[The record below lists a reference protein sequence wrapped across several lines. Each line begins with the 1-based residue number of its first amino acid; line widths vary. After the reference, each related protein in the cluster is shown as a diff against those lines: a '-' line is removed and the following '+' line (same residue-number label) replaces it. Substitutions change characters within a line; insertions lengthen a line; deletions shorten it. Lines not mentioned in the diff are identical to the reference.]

1 MEENSKLFWILA
13 VVVALLVIGGVAF
26 WYFGGKVPFVGQ
38 KEEAAVEI
46 EVKDGLG
53 AKALEKT
60 NNPLSNELPETNP
73 FKIKTN
79 PFK

>member
-1 MEENSKLFWILA
+1 MNNSPKFVII
-13 VVVALLVIGGVAF
+13 VGIIIALLVIGGVVF
-26 WYFGGKVPFVGQ
+26 WYFGGEVPFVGQ
-38 KEEAAVEI
+38 KEEGAVV

>member
-26 WYFGGKVPFVGQ
+26 WYFGGEIPFVGQ
-38 KEEAAVEI
+38 KEESAAV

-73 FKIKTN
+73 FKIKIN

>member
-1 MEENSKLFWILA
+1 MMDNNPKFIITIGIII
-13 VVVALLVIGGVAF
+13 ALLVIGGVAF
-26 WYFGGKVPFVGQ
+26 WYFGGEVPFTKQ
-38 KEEAAVEI
+38 EESAAV

>member
-1 MEENSKLFWILA
+1 MDNNSKPIII
-13 VVVALLVIGGVAF
+13 VGVIIALLVIGGVAF
-26 WYFGGKVPFVGQ
+26 WYFGGKIPFIEP